1 MLIDQNAIA
10 GLLPHTGDMCLL
22 DAVESWDAA
31 RITCLA
37 SSHRSPSNPLRR
49 NGAVG
54 ILCGIEYAAQA
65 MAVHAALSAPRS
77 GRPGPG
83 YLAAL
88 RSVAFHRDRLDEV
101 AGLLTIEAT
110 CLHREASRAI
120 YSFAIRAA
128 DHSLLAGRAVVVVA
142 SGAPVVVASG
152 TP

>member
-10 GLLPHTGDMCLL
+10 GLLPHAGDMCLL
-22 DAVESWDAA
+22 DCVESWDAT

-54 ILCGIEYAAQA
+54 ILCGIEYAAQV
-65 MAVHAALSAPRS
+65 MAVHAALSAPRSGRS

-110 CLHREASRAI
+110 CLHREARRAI
-120 YSFAIRAA
+120 YRFAIRAA
-128 DHSLLAGRAVVVVA
+128 DHSLLTGRAVVVVA
-142 SGAPVVVASG
+142 SG